1 MWRFCVTR
9 ATHTARG
16 RVVRSARNCETG
28 DKGLEEVGFRG
39 GYPQKSSLCAR
50 GVSLTRPESAFLD
63 RLTDPFAD
71 PDSEDEEL
79 LRLGR
84 GALLREEDVAFIRE
98 WVSCQGVHWL
108 SCEEAGIDRL
118 LGARVLRN
126 PVVRRIIN
134 AAAELTQR
142 MRNPFLPE
150 AVKDNAADKLA
161 KLKGFY
167 PDASGK
173 GGGQANIQINFVN
186 PYAQSE
192 VVASEAD

>member
-1 MWRFCVTR
+1 M
-9 ATHTARG
+9 G
-16 RVVRSARNCETG
+16 NIENS
-28 DKGLEEVGFRG
+28 G
-39 GYPQKSSLCAR
+39 GHPQKSAMSAP

-63 RLTDPFAD
+63 LLIDPFAD
-71 PDSEDEEL
+71 PDSGDKEL

-98 WVSCQGVHWL
+98 WVLCQGVHWL
-108 SCEEAGIDRL
+108 TCDEAGIDPL
-118 LGARVLRN
+118 LGARVFRN
-126 PVVRRIIN
+126 PAVRRIIN
-134 AAAELTQR
+134 AAAERGFCVGTSALKEELEDFFTQR
-142 MRNPFLPE
+142 MRNPYLPE

-167 PDASGK
+167 PDSSGK

-186 PYAQSE
+186 PYAQPE